1 MDHHS
6 HYLYAPTSPSFEAA
20 PTGSVGHGWFN
31 PSERLTPSPY
41 GSSGHPNFKPLATSS
56 TMIRPPPSDSSD
68 ENPDRYRSITN
79 VLRDAGMGANFTP
92 EDVGLALGIYRTPQ
106 GAHRAGPTPPGL
118 CNEGR
123 GMFEQGDNTSQLDA
137 GLHQYDLIHSHT
149 PALTLTPSSPRNAS
163 YNTSYGRPH
172 QLECPPGFPDRL
184 ASPLLQVG
192 SYRGAA
198 SKAWPSNSDLVT
210 VGALSSTATKPVTPF
225 WNRHGALTPS
235 KLKLS
240 DVPPTSEDLAGTADP
255 DTQDPSPTT
264 TAEVNIGADSLVS
277 NDMTGDGNYFLPN
290 LGLSSLLESRA
301 ASRNAHTHHTRAI
314 SVRDYLTALMSFC
327 FLINTSNNRT

>member
-149 PALTLTPSSPRNAS
+149 PALTLTRV
-163 YNTSYGRPH
+163 H
-172 QLECPPGFPDRL
+172 PG
-184 ASPLLQVG
+184 
-192 SYRGAA
+192 
-198 SKAWPSNSDLVT
+198 
-210 VGALSSTATKPVTPF
+210 
-225 WNRHGALTPS
+225 
-235 KLKLS
+235 
-240 DVPPTSEDLAGTADP
+240 
-255 DTQDPSPTT
+255 
-264 TAEVNIGADSLVS
+264 
-277 NDMTGDGNYFLPN
+277 
-290 LGLSSLLESRA
+290 
-301 ASRNAHTHHTRAI
+301 THHTTPRTVDPISLNAPQDSPTVWLHLCYKWAAIEERRARLGHPI
-314 SVRDYLTALMSFC
+314 A
-327 FLINTSNNRT
+327 TS